1 MAENEQRV
9 RVLPREESAERAVLG
24 GIYMN
29 NKSIVDVIDLLPSG
43 DAFYNSYYRTIYE
56 AMIALHSKNMKIDM
70 VTLQA
75 QLTEM
80 NAPPEIASAEFLIDA
95 VKSVDVIGNVTDYAR
110 IVYKMYS
117 LRQLITATNE
127 IRDYCYDSDDDVSE
141 ILSVAEKKIVDIV
154 QGQLSDAYV
163 PIKTYVSEAL
173 NQINEASKREGKISG
188 LATGFTDLDNMTSGF
203 LPGNL
208 VILAARPAMGKTA
221 LALSIA
227 ENISVKNKKPVLV
240 FSLEMSGAELVKRI
254 LSMESGVDSMKYK
267 SGELDEGEMECL
279 LDSAGNVASSGL
291 IVRDD
296 VFMLGEIRSLSRRLK
311 AEKDIEMIVVDYLQ
325 LVNVENA
332 KNLSRE
338 QQISE
343 ISRSLK
349 LLAKEL
355 KIPVMALSQLSREVE
370 KRSDKRPELSD
381 LRESGAIEQDADLV
395 MFIYRDEV
403 YNPGGEDNKGVAE
416 ILIKKQRS
424 GSTGTVKLYWMAELT
439 QFKNLAHDVI

>member
-1 MAENEQRV
+1 MAENERV
-9 RVLPREESAERAVLG
+9 RVMPRDEGAERAVLG

-29 NKSIVDVIDLLPSG
+29 NKAIVDVKDLLPSG
-43 DAFYNSYYRTIYE
+43 NAFYNSYYRTIYE
-56 AMIALHSKNMKIDM
+56 AMLALHAKNMKIDM

-80 NAPPEIASAEFLIDA
+80 NAAPEIASAEFLIDA
-95 VKSVDVIGNVTDYAR
+95 VKSVDFIGNVTDYAR
-110 IVYKMYS
+110 VVYNKYS
-117 LRQLITATNE
+117 LRELIKATNE
-127 IRDYCYDSDDDVSE
+127 IRDNCYESDDDVSE
-141 ILSVAEKKIVDIV
+141 ILSIAEKKIVDIV
-154 QGQLSDAYV
+154 QNQLSDAYV

-296 VFMLGEIRSLSRRLK
+296 VFRLGEIRSLSRRLK
-311 AEKDIEMIVVDYLQ
+311 AERDIEMIVVDYLQ

-424 GSTGTVKLYWMAELT
+424 GSTGTVRLYWMAELT
-439 QFKNLAHDVI
+439 QFKNLTHEVI

>member
-1 MAENEQRV
+1 MAENERV
-9 RVLPREESAERAVLG
+9 RLMPRDEGAERAVLG

-29 NKSIVDVIDLLPSG
+29 NKAIVDVKDLLPSG
-43 DAFYNSYYRTIYE
+43 DAFYNSYYRTIYD
-56 AMIALHSKNMKIDM
+56 AMLALHAKNMKIDM

-80 NAPPEIASAEFLIDA
+80 NAAPEIASAEFLIDA
-95 VKSVDVIGNVTDYAR
+95 VKSVDFIGNVTDYAR
-110 IVYKMYS
+110 VVYNKYS
-117 LRQLITATNE
+117 LRELIKATNE
-127 IRDYCYDSDDDVSE
+127 IRDNCYESDDDVSE
-141 ILSVAEKKIVDIV
+141 ILSIAEKKIVDIV
-154 QGQLSDAYV
+154 QNQLSDAYV
-163 PIKTYVSEAL
+163 PVKTYVSEAL

-227 ENISVKNKKPVLV
+227 ENISVRNKKPVLV

-296 VFMLGEIRSLSRRLK
+296 VFRLGEIRSLSRRLK

-424 GSTGTVKLYWMAELT
+424 GSTGTVRLYWMAELT
-439 QFKNLAHDVI
+439 QFKNLTHEVI

>member
-1 MAENEQRV
+1 MAENERV
-9 RVLPREESAERAVLG
+9 RVMPRDEGAERAVLG

-29 NKSIVDVIDLLPSG
+29 NKAIVDVKDLLPSG

-56 AMIALHSKNMKIDM
+56 AMLALHAKNMKIDM

-80 NAPPEIASAEFLIDA
+80 NAAPEIASAEFLIDA
-95 VKSVDVIGNVTDYAR
+95 VKSVDFIGNVTDYAR
-110 IVYKMYS
+110 VVYNKYS
-117 LRQLITATNE
+117 LRELIKATNE
-127 IRDYCYDSDDDVSE
+127 IRDNCYESDDDVSE
-141 ILSVAEKKIVDIV
+141 ILSIAEKKIVDIV
-154 QGQLSDAYV
+154 QNQLSDAYV

-296 VFMLGEIRSLSRRLK
+296 VFRLGEIRSLSRRLK
-311 AEKDIEMIVVDYLQ
+311 AERDIEMIVVDYLQ

-403 YNPGGEDNKGVAE
+403 YNPGGEDNKAE
-416 ILIKKQRS
+416 VPALS
-424 GSTGTVKLYWMAELT
+424 DCTGWQSLHSLRISHMK
-439 QFKNLAHDVI
+439 

>member
-1 MAENEQRV
+1 
-9 RVLPREESAERAVLG
+9 
-24 GIYMN
+24 
-29 NKSIVDVIDLLPSG
+29 
-43 DAFYNSYYRTIYE
+43 
-56 AMIALHSKNMKIDM
+56 
-70 VTLQA
+70 
-75 QLTEM
+75 
-80 NAPPEIASAEFLIDA
+80 
-95 VKSVDVIGNVTDYAR
+95 
-110 IVYKMYS
+110 
-117 LRQLITATNE
+117 
-127 IRDYCYDSDDDVSE
+127 
-141 ILSVAEKKIVDIV
+141 
-154 QGQLSDAYV
+154 
-163 PIKTYVSEAL
+163 
-173 NQINEASKREGKISG
+173 
-188 LATGFTDLDNMTSGF
+188 MTSGF

-227 ENISVKNKKPVLV
+227 ENISVRNKKPVLV

-279 LDSAGNVASSGL
+279 LDSAGTVASSGL

-296 VFMLGEIRSLSRRLK
+296 VFRLGEIRSLSRRLT

-395 MFIYRDEV
+395 MFIYRDEY
-403 YNPGGEDNKGVAE
+403 YNKDTEKPGTAE
-416 ILIKKQRS
+416 IIVAKQRNGAV
-424 GSTGTVKLYWMAELT
+424 GSIDLAWQSKYTM
-439 QFKNLAHDVI
+439 FSNLAK

>member
-1 MAENEQRV
+1 MAENERIRV
-9 RVLPREESAERAVLG
+9 MPRDEGAERAVLG

-29 NKSIVDVIDLLPSG
+29 NKAIVDVKDLLPDG
-43 DAFYNSYYRTIYE
+43 NAFYNSYYRTIYE
-56 AMIALHSKNMKIDM
+56 AMLALHAKNMKIDM

-80 NAPPEIASAEFLIDA
+80 NAAPEIASAEFLIDA
-95 VKSVDVIGNVTDYAR
+95 VKSVDFIGNVTDYAR
-110 IVYKMYS
+110 VVYNKYS
-117 LRQLITATNE
+117 LRELIKATNE
-127 IRDYCYDSDDDVSE
+127 IRDDCYESDSDVPE
-141 ILSVAEKKIVDIV
+141 ILSIAEKKIVDIV
-154 QGQLSDAYV
+154 QNQLSDAYV

-173 NQINEASKREGKISG
+173 NQINEASKREGQISG
-188 LATGFTDLDNMTSGF
+188 LATGFIDLDNMTSGF

-227 ENISVKNKKPVLV
+227 ENISVRNKKPVLI

-254 LSMESGVDSMKYK
+254 LSMESGVDSKKYK

-296 VFMLGEIRSLSRRLK
+296 VFRLGEIRSLSRRLK
-311 AEKDIEMIVVDYLQ
+311 AEKNIEMIVVDYLQ

-439 QFKNLAHDVI
+439 QFKNFAHDVI

>member
-1 MAENEQRV
+1 MAENERV
-9 RVLPREESAERAVLG
+9 RVMPRDEGAERAVLG

-29 NKSIVDVIDLLPSG
+29 NKAIVDVKDLLPSG

-56 AMIALHSKNMKIDM
+56 AMLALHAKNMKIDM

-80 NAPPEIASAEFLIDA
+80 NAAPEIASAEFLIDA
-95 VKSVDVIGNVTDYAR
+95 VKSVDFIGNVTDYAR
-110 IVYKMYS
+110 VVYNKYS
-117 LRQLITATNE
+117 LRELIKATNE
-127 IRDYCYDSDDDVSE
+127 IRDNCYESDDDVSE
-141 ILSVAEKKIVDIV
+141 ILSIAEKKIVDIV
-154 QGQLSDAYV
+154 QNQLSDAYV

-227 ENISVKNKKPVLV
+227 ENISVRNKKPVLV

-296 VFMLGEIRSLSRRLK
+296 VFRLGEIRSLSRRLK

-424 GSTGTVKLYWMAELT
+424 GSTGTVRLYWMAELT
-439 QFKNLAHDVI
+439 QFKNLTHEVI

>member
-1 MAENEQRV
+1 MAEGERV
-9 RVLPREESAERAVLG
+9 RVMPRDERAERAVLG

-29 NKSIVDVIDLLPSG
+29 NKAIVDVKDLLPSG
-43 DAFYNSYYRTIYE
+43 SAFYNSYYRTIYE
-56 AMIALHSKNMKIDM
+56 AMLALHAKNMKIDM

-80 NAPPEIASAEFLIDA
+80 NAAPEIASAEFLIDA
-95 VKSVDVIGNVTDYAR
+95 VKSVDFIGNVTDYAR
-110 IVYKMYS
+110 VVYNKYS
-117 LRQLITATNE
+117 LRELIRVTNE
-127 IRDYCYDSDDDVSE
+127 IRDNCYESDDEVSE
-141 ILSVAEKKIVDIV
+141 ILSIAEKKIVDIV
-154 QGQLSDAYV
+154 QNQLSDAYV

-227 ENISVKNKKPVLV
+227 ENISVRNKKPVLV

-254 LSMESGVDSMKYK
+254 LSMESGVDSKKYK

-296 VFMLGEIRSLSRRLK
+296 VFRLGEIRSLSRRLK
-311 AEKDIEMIVVDYLQ
+311 AERNIEMIVVDYLQ

>member
-1 MAENEQRV
+1 MAENERV
-9 RVLPREESAERAVLG
+9 RVMPRDEGAERAVLG

-29 NKSIVDVIDLLPSG
+29 NKAIVDVKDLLPSG

-56 AMIALHSKNMKIDM
+56 AMLALHAKNMKIDM

-80 NAPPEIASAEFLIDA
+80 NAAPEIASAEFLIDA
-95 VKSVDVIGNVTDYAR
+95 VKSVDFIGNVTDYAR
-110 IVYKMYS
+110 VVYNKYS
-117 LRQLITATNE
+117 LRELIKATNE
-127 IRDYCYDSDDDVSE
+127 IRDNCYESDDDVSE
-141 ILSVAEKKIVDIV
+141 ILSIAEKKIVDIV
-154 QGQLSDAYV
+154 QNQLSDAYV

-296 VFMLGEIRSLSRRLK
+296 VFRLGEIRSLSRRLK
-311 AEKDIEMIVVDYLQ
+311 AERDIEMIVVDYLQ

-424 GSTGTVKLYWMAELT
+424 GSTGTVRLYWMAELT
-439 QFKNLAHDVI
+439 QFKNLTHEVI